1 MAAAMVAMAIASY
14 PYSRILFAVELTAAG
29 LCSLAT
35 VVSGLIYRQNVAS
48 TVRAAGNLLAAGEEE
63 ALH

>member
-1 MAAAMVAMAIASY
+1 MYLMAAAMVAMAIASY

-35 VVSGLIYRQNVAS
+35 VVSGLI
-48 TVRAAGNLLAAGEEE
+48 
-63 ALH
+63 